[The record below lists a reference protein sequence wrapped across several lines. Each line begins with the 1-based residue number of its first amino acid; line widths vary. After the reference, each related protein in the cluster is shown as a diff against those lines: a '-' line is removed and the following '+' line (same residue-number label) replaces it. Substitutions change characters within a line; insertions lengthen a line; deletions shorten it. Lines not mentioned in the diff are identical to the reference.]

1 MRAWGSR
8 YARLVLERC
17 KNNKRQACKV
27 LDISYHTLQAYL
39 RYTPKLKARR
49 RLDGEDAPG
58 SADPIADTVLDE
70 PMGGEPDP
78 IDPSPMEATLVA
90 E

>member
-1 MRAWGSR
+1 
-8 YARLVLERC
+8 
-17 KNNKRQACKV
+17 
-27 LDISYHTLQAYL
+27 
-39 RYTPKLKARR
+39 
-49 RLDGEDAPG
+49 
-58 SADPIADTVLDE
+58 VLDE

>member
-17 KNNKRQACKV
+17 DNNKRKACRV

-39 RYTPKLKARR
+39 RYTPQLRATQRALPPATRDVAESDAGSTNMDARI
-49 RLDGEDAPG
+49 LAEDAVV
-58 SADPIADTVLDE
+58 PIVQS
-70 PMGGEPDP
+70 
-78 IDPSPMEATLVA
+78 IIVA